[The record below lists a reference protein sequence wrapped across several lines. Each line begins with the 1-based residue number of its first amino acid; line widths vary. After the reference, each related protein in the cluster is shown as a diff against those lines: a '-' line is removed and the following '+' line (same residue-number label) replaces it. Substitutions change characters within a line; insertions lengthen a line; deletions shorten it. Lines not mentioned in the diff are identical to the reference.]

1 MVFSCQQ
8 IDCYNLVSK
17 FCQEYIVYPFVS
29 DHTGKARF
37 YIFRWVNYF
46 SGKQLDTKESETFI
60 DFSNS
65 YTELQINGPK

>member
-37 YIFRWVNYF
+37 YIFHWVNYF

-60 DFSNS
+60 DFFNS